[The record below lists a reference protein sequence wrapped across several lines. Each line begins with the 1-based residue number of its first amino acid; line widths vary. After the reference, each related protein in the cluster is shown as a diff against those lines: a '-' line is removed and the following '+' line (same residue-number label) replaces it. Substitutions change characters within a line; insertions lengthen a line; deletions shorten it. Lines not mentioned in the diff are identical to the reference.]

1 MGVEAESELKLS
13 CVRTGVCV
21 VTMCDIVVILCACTR
36 LALAGCSSVTPRLRQ
51 AGTMTAATLVT
62 QEAVTDLQILTHPAE
77 FNARTELTTE
87 IASIPGVETML

>member
-1 MGVEAESELKLS
+1 M
-13 CVRTGVCV
+13 TGVCV
-21 VTMCDIVVILCACTR
+21 VTMCDIVVILCVCTR
-36 LALAGCSSVTPRLRQ
+36 LALALAGSSSVTPRLRQ